1 MAGFG
6 RVVLCGKYILVIFE
20 EESKQP
26 GFAQH
31 KGMQR
36 KGMPHNGMQCRANL
50 LRGGEGKGCRK
61 QKDAGNKYVTCY
73 EKVLSDIDAGGG

>member
-26 GFAQH
+26 GSAQH

-50 LRGGEGKGCRK
+50 LREGEGKG
-61 QKDAGNKYVTCY
+61 AGNKRMLETKGCW
-73 EKVLSDIDAGGG
+73 KQICHML